1 MKKLKKEILISRN
14 NKYQN
19 TLWNLKKIQE
29 YYKYKFL
36 LLKKTYHKKKDSEIL
51 AIKDASNNF
60 ITYNL
65 LKKLY
70 FKKLSKK
77 DIKLIKVFYKKYSS
91 NLILK
96 KKYNQKFKKVSKLNA
111 EIGTYIYLGFLTMK
125 LKLNNIL
132 KLNIILKINDHIF
145 LNEHRLQ
152 NDKKFLF
159 SNLLVLETKLLKKV
173 LAK

>member
-1 MKKLKKEILISRN
+1 
-14 NKYQN
+14 
-19 TLWNLKKIQE
+19 
-29 YYKYKFL
+29 
-36 LLKKTYHKKKDSEIL
+36 
-51 AIKDASNNF
+51 
-60 ITYNL
+60 
-65 LKKLY
+65 
-70 FKKLSKK
+70 
-77 DIKLIKVFYKKYSS
+77 
-91 NLILK
+91 
-96 KKYNQKFKKVSKLNA
+96 
-111 EIGTYIYLGFLTMK
+111 MK

>member
-1 MKKLKKEILISRN
+1 MKKLKKKILISRN
-14 NKYQN
+14 NRYQN
-19 TLWNLKKIQE
+19 TLWDLRKIQE

-36 LLKKTYHKKKDSEIL
+36 LLKKNYLKKKDPEIL
-51 AIKDASNNF
+51 TVKDASNNF

-65 LKKLY
+65 LEKLY

-77 DIKLIKVFYKKYSS
+77 DIKLIKIFYKKYSS
-91 NLILK
+91 NLVLK

-145 LNEHRLQ
+145 LNEHKLK

-159 SNLLVLETKLLKKV
+159 SNLLALEINLLKKV